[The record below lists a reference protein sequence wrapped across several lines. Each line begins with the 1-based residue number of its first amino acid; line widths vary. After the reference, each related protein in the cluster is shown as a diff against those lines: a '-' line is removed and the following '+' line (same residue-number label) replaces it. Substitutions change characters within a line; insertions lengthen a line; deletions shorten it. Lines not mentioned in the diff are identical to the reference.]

1 MLSAL
6 QAIVYLGSR
15 NTGGLECS
23 ARVVSP
29 ESLKAK
35 CVPQLTTAIGVRCQS
50 QSQGG
55 AGQQHKPDL
64 DKCIFVVCPKK
75 NRNFELDLLPSRKT
89 RGQTSFKL
97 FLDARR
103 RMLAQ
108 SFQTPLIMITTTPNR
123 HMEVSISQVKVAC
136 HNAEVKLKPFHLD
149 SLFNSP
155 ASLPEKR
162 LLHHRQ

>member
-1 MLSAL
+1 MCS
-6 QAIVYLGSR
+6 G
-15 NTGGLECS
+15 S

-75 NRNFELDLLPSRKT
+75 NRNFEH
-89 RGQTSFKL
+89 SF
-97 FLDARR
+97 
-103 RMLAQ
+103 
-108 SFQTPLIMITTTPNR
+108 
-123 HMEVSISQVKVAC
+123 SIVEGKGTNQ
-136 HNAEVKLKPFHLD
+136 F
-149 SLFNSP
+149 
-155 ASLPEKR
+155 
-162 LLHHRQ
+162 